1 MIIITKKPV
10 FVMVTVSHIVQKV
23 INEKIFILEV
33 MNRGLI
39 SYGSL
44 AIQLKP
50 EIEKELGKEVKTH
63 AIVMALRRHAEQL
76 KKKRETISFNY
87 YSEIILK
94 TDICDISVRRSLT
107 LFNKLKKLYD
117 MVNFENG
124 DILNIIHGRCEV
136 SIITNERYWGKMFEL
151 LKVEKVLN
159 VKKNLLSLTLTF
171 PQDYVYAP
179 RVMFKILRNFA
190 WENINIFEIVSTDT
204 ELTFILDKND
214 EIKAYI
220 VLGKLVRS

>member
-1 MIIITKKPV
+1 
-10 FVMVTVSHIVQKV
+10 MVTVSHIVQKV
-23 INEKIFILEV
+23 INEKIFILEA

-44 AIQLKP
+44 ALQIKP
-50 EIEKELGKEVKTH
+50 EIEKEIGKEVKTH
-63 AIVMALRRHAEQL
+63 AIVMALRRYAEQL

-87 YSEIILK
+87 DSEIILK
-94 TDICDISVRRSLT
+94 TDICDISVRRSPT

-151 LKVEKVLN
+151 LKLEKVLN

-171 PQDYVYAP
+171 PQDFVYTP
-179 RVMFKILRNFA
+179 GVMFKILRNFA

-214 EIKAYI
+214 AVKAYT
-220 VLGKLVRS
+220 VLEKLVKS

>member
-1 MIIITKKPV
+1 
-10 FVMVTVSHIVQKV
+10 MVTVSHIVQKV
-23 INEKIFILEV
+23 INEKIFILEA

-44 AIQLKP
+44 ATQLKP

-76 KKKRETISFNY
+76 KKKREIISFNY
-87 YSEIILK
+87 NSEIILK
-94 TDICDISVRRSLT
+94 TDICEISVRRSLT

-136 SIITNERYWGKMFEL
+136 SMITNERYWSNMYEL

-159 VKKNLLSLTLTF
+159 VKKNLLSLTLTL
-171 PQDYVYAP
+171 PQDYVYTP
-179 RVMFKILRNFA
+179 GVMFKILRNFA

-214 EIKAYI
+214 AIKAYT
-220 VLGKLVRS
+220 VLEKLVRS

>member
-1 MIIITKKPV
+1 
-10 FVMVTVSHIVQKV
+10 MVTVSHVVQKV
-23 INEKIFILEV
+23 INEKIFILEA
-33 MNRGLI
+33 MNRDLI

-44 AIQLKP
+44 AMQLKP

-76 KKKRETISFNY
+76 KKKREIISFNY
-87 YSEIILK
+87 NSEIILK
-94 TDICDISVRRSLT
+94 TDICEISVRRSLT

-124 DILNIIHGRCEV
+124 GILNIIHGRREV
-136 SIITNERYWGKMFEL
+136 SMITNERYWSNMYEL

-159 VKKNLLSLTLTF
+159 VKKNLLSLTLTL
-171 PQDYVYAP
+171 PQDYVYTP
-179 RVMFKILRNFA
+179 GVMFKILRNFA

-214 EIKAYI
+214 AIKAYT
-220 VLGKLVRS
+220 VLEKLVRS

>member
-1 MIIITKKPV
+1 
-10 FVMVTVSHIVQKV
+10 MVTVSHIVQKV
-23 INEKIFILEV
+23 INEKIFILEA

-44 AIQLKP
+44 ATQLKP

-76 KKKRETISFNY
+76 KKKRETISFSYN
-87 YSEIILK
+87 SEIILK

-136 SIITNERYWGKMFEL
+136 SMITNERYWGKMFEL

-159 VKKNLLSLTLTF
+159 VKKNLLSLTLTL
-171 PQDYVYAP
+171 PQDYVYTP
-179 RVMFKILRNFA
+179 GVMFKLLRNFA
-190 WENINIFEIVSTDT
+190 WENFNIFDIVSTDT

-214 EIKAYI
+214 AIKAYV
-220 VLGKLVRS
+220 VLEKLVKS